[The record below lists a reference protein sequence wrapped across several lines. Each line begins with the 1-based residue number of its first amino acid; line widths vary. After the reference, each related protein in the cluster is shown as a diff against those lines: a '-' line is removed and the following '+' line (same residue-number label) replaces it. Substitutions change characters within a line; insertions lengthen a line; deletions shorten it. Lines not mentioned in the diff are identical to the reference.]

1 MYNGA
6 VTESI
11 ELPALIGDLVSVNS
25 RLVRVAASA
34 TGSEESPAVWRTLG
48 VLRDLGPMRLGELAR
63 ISRVSQPTMTKLVNA
78 LEERGWVGRTA
89 DPGDGRAMLVA
100 ADPAGLAALDAWRTE
115 LVSVLAPAFED
126 LEPADLAGLARTVAV
141 LRERLARADETIPHH
156 RAPRAQQGD
165 HE

>member
-1 MYNGA
+1 MSDRVDPA
-6 VTESI
+6 D
-11 ELPALIGDLVSVNS
+11 LPGLIGELVAVNT

-63 ISRVSQPTMTKLVNA
+63 ISRVTQPTMTKLVNA
-78 LEERGWVGRTA
+78 LEERGWVRRDA
-89 DPGDGRAMLVA
+89 DPADGRAMLVA
-100 ADPAGLAALDAWRTE
+100 ADRAGLDALAAWRVE
-115 LVSVLAPAFED
+115 LTGVLAPAFAD
-126 LEPADLAGLARTVAV
+126 LEPADVEALARTVAV